1 VAPDGSQNSD
11 SAETSTS
18 ADMTGAHR
26 RHVADADDI
35 DWQAHPRL
43 ERKMRKLYVDLAKTS
58 RELAQIKRA
67 LAAQASDGGPVS
79 LQVQSYS
86 QQAEQL
92 RAKRRRLQE
101 ETAAIMVLI
110 DPDVSGTLLDRVKS
124 KDTREAEN
132 DFVTVWKDY
141 QRSQKASWS
150 KYLWTVASGT
160 FAYSIPFGTA
170 TMASKA
176 TGLPWLVPVIAG
188 PLHTLFEPFWTSIRS
203 VTWTNPNVD
212 ALILRQRVR
221 ARDAGDA
228 FRRRAGRQPKRKF
241 IVPSPDGGEP
251 AVVTAR
257 EFLRQGNSWRDWSA
271 RTCWPRGL
279 DCCGLLNWIDKV
291 GWLHWADKVFT
302 DDMPFFVFFLLY
314 SLKNGLV
321 EWMGMDFY
329 DHQSRSSILFNY
341 YGDHHYDG
349 MLNDLG
355 LQFLAGMLSGS
366 LTMLISQAMRRRLA
380 KTTGGRE
387 VVTKSLHVWKL
398 EAKFLRSYIRDIDGE
413 VKKNN
418 AATPRSKRAHKDAFL
433 LEQKKKELE
442 GQLATCEAKS
452 GILSGLWYDMGVM
465 WQGKRRAVGTGP
477 DMSGKRLDTVCSILG
492 RSTSLMPGMAV
503 SYLVAPYQG
512 FTCRCVDPVTRVM
525 RHIAAPLALIT
536 WPAFAARL
544 ELQGAYRVVFG
555 AMKGAY
561 SACTACCRGEDD
573 EGDEDYEGGD
583 AGGGDSPGAAAIPV
597 PRTTAARRL
606 FADAHEDEPKDA
618 AAQAES
624 PGKVAPDGTATGK
637 SQSASKS
644 GDEDSGSED
653 EEQDEEDA

>member
-1 VAPDGSQNSD
+1 
-11 SAETSTS
+11 
-18 ADMTGAHR
+18 
-26 RHVADADDI
+26 
-35 DWQAHPRL
+35 
-43 ERKMRKLYVDLAKTS
+43 
-58 RELAQIKRA
+58 
-67 LAAQASDGGPVS
+67 
-79 LQVQSYS
+79 
-86 QQAEQL
+86 
-92 RAKRRRLQE
+92 
-101 ETAAIMVLI
+101 
-110 DPDVSGTLLDRVKS
+110 
-124 KDTREAEN
+124 
-132 DFVTVWKDY
+132 
-141 QRSQKASWS
+141 
-150 KYLWTVASGT
+150 
-160 FAYSIPFGTA
+160 
-170 TMASKA
+170 
-176 TGLPWLVPVIAG
+176 
-188 PLHTLFEPFWTSIRS
+188 
-203 VTWTNPNVD
+203 
-212 ALILRQRVR
+212 
-221 ARDAGDA
+221 
-228 FRRRAGRQPKRKF
+228 
-241 IVPSPDGGEP
+241 
-251 AVVTAR
+251 
-257 EFLRQGNSWRDWSA
+257 
-271 RTCWPRGL
+271 
-279 DCCGLLNWIDKV
+279 
-291 GWLHWADKVFT
+291 
-302 DDMPFFVFFLLY
+302 MPFFVFFLLY

-329 DHQSRSSILFNY
+329 DHQSRSWILFNY